1 MAEDQR
7 REPDNKKHLLYDQ
20 EKRVSIESRPETH
33 AGSHKGAQEE
43 EAMARQGD
51 GVERVRLQISTR
63 RVRIDPAKKRENY
76 IARLEKVV
84 GQCDKMI
91 SDPEGVEEIQV
102 KAMSVLIRAIK
113 VCYGLVVDV
122 EVEHLEQEVEELE
135 EEERELAEKRGED
148 ALGYEIAED
157 PPE

>member
-1 MAEDQR
+1 MAEDR
-7 REPDNKKHLLYDQ
+7 GREPDDQRRILFDQ
-20 EKRVSIESRPETH
+20 EKRVSIEPRPKTH
-33 AGSHKGAQEE
+33 AGGHKGAQEE
-43 EAMARQGD
+43 EEMERQGD
-51 GVERVRLQISTR
+51 GDERVRLHISTR

-76 IARLEKVV
+76 IARLETVAQ
-84 GQCDKMI
+84 QCDKMI

-122 EVEHLEQEVEELE
+122 EVEHLEREVEELE

-148 ALGYEIAED
+148 TLGYEIAED

>member
-1 MAEDQR
+1 VAEDRR
-7 REPDNKKHLLYDQ
+7 REPDDQRCLLDDQ
-20 EKRVSIESRPETH
+20 EKRVSFESRPKTH
-33 AGSHKGAQEE
+33 AGSHKGAQEK
-43 EAMARQGD
+43 EAMERQGD
-51 GVERVRLQISTR
+51 GVERVRLHISTR

-122 EVEHLEQEVEELE
+122 EVERLEREVEELE

-148 ALGYEIAED
+148 ALGYEFAEG

>member
-1 MAEDQR
+1 VAEDRR
-7 REPDNKKHLLYDQ
+7 REPDNKKRLLYDQ

-33 AGSHKGAQEE
+33 AGSHKGAQEG
-43 EAMARQGD
+43 EAMEWQGD
-51 GVERVRLQISTR
+51 GVERVRLNISTR

-76 IARLEKVV
+76 IMRLEKVV
-84 GQCDKMI
+84 GQCNKMI
-91 SDPEGVEEIQV
+91 SNPEGVEDIQV

-122 EVEHLEQEVEELE
+122 EVEHLEREVEELE

-148 ALGYEIAED
+148 ALGYEIAEG